1 MASGIFSGKREL
13 RKKKLWGR
21 YEVGDDGIVYSDGLP
36 LQAVGGT
43 GVNLGGKRY
52 KVAYLVARA
61 FVSNSECREYVRHK
75 NGDFADNRA
84 ENLEWCDEKEERRRG
99 RKPVARWCTACDLEG
114 EKVGVWRSPSDAAR
128 GVGVPVRSIRD
139 ACNGRQKTAGGLLWR
154 WGA

>member
-1 MASGIFSGKREL
+1 MSSGIFSGKRSV

-21 YEVGDDGIVYSDGLP
+21 YEVGDDGNVYSDEMALV
-36 LQAVGGT
+36 AIGGT

-61 FVSNSECREYVRHK
+61 FVGNSECREFVRHK
-75 NGDFADNRA
+75 NGDFSDNRA
-84 ENLEWCDEKEERRRG
+84 CNLEWCDEKEERRRG
-99 RKPVARWCTACDLEG
+99 RKPIERWVSAWNMDG
-114 EKVGVWRSPSDAAR
+114 DRIGVWRSPSDAAR
-128 GVGVPVRSIRD
+128 EVGVPVRSVRD